1 MILLWLTL
9 SVLLAALIARYN
21 ESNKLFWILF
31 TSFVVGVAGGHLYM
45 KATSTGHSKECCVK
59 VLPMQ
64 GTPMSVANAIVTT
77 DNGVLSTSTSVPEPA
92 SKDLSNKHVPTD
104 TTTVSK
110 CCAETHTPPPNAKT
124 TKVCTDTTTHL
135 D

>member
-64 GTPMSVANAIVTT
+64 AAPFSVT
-77 DNGVLSTSTSVPEPA
+77 DNVATENGLLSMCTPVPEPA
-92 SKDLSNKHVPTD
+92 SKDLSDKHVPTD